1 MTDTARCKGA
11 WELGSACGKC
21 WHCLETAPS
30 ATKAIQRLHGEITR
44 LQRLLDAENSAQLES
59 SKLRIALVKVFHRTH
74 DHVIK
79 DACANALGKSVEQL
93 ETGA

>member
-1 MTDTARCKGA
+1 MIDTARCRGA

-30 ATKAIQRLHGEITR
+30 ATKAIQRLHGEVTR
-44 LQRLLDAENSAQLES
+44 LQRLLDAEQSAQIES
-59 SKLRIALVKVFHRTH
+59 SKLRVALVFAFHRTE
-74 DHVIK
+74 DRFIK
-79 DACANALGKSVEQL
+79 AACAAALGKSVEQL